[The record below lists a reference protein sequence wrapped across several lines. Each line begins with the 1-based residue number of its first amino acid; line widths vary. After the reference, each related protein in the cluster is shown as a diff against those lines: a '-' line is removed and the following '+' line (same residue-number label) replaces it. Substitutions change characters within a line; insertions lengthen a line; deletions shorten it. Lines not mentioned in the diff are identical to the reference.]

1 MAGIKRWLIGGS
13 TVGTRM
19 KNKKALG
26 QHWLKN
32 RAILDEIA
40 DLAVVPGIQIC
51 LEIGPGLG
59 TLTSSLLGRFKKV
72 IAVEYDAELARKL
85 PGQFPGKDLEIVN
98 ADILD
103 YEIGLSDYVVAG
115 NIPYYITSSIV
126 KKTLELEHKP
136 ARIVLLMQ
144 KEVAKRIAAAEGKY
158 SLLGLYA
165 ENLAEVDLGPV
176 VLARE
181 FTPPP
186 KVHSQVLIL
195 DPRKEPII
203 DPRDLKLAKIG
214 FSAPR
219 KKLIANLAAGTGQ
232 NRDFWKQQ
240 LVKNGINPD
249 ARAEDLG
256 LLDWENL
263 AKIWYN

>member
-1 MAGIKRWLIGGS
+1 
-13 TVGTRM
+13 
-19 KNKKALG
+19 
-26 QHWLKN
+26 
-32 RAILDEIA
+32 
-40 DLAVVPGIQIC
+40 
-51 LEIGPGLG
+51 
-59 TLTSSLLGRFKKV
+59 
-72 IAVEYDAELARKL
+72 
-85 PGQFPGKDLEIVN
+85 
-98 ADILD
+98 
-103 YEIGLSDYVVAG
+103 
-115 NIPYYITSSIV
+115 
-126 KKTLELEHKP
+126 
-136 ARIVLLMQ
+136 MQ
-144 KEVAKRIAAAEGKY
+144 KEVAERIAAAEGKY

-165 ENLAEVDLGPV
+165 ENLAEVNLGPV
-176 VLARE
+176 VLAQE

-203 DPRDLKLAKIG
+203 NPRDLKLAKIG

-219 KKLIANLAAGTGQ
+219 KKLIANLVAGTGQ